1 MLPISDKSPTRRF
14 PVMNLTLIAI
24 NVIVFLFELTLPAR
38 QLDRFLTIWGVV
50 PNSIF
55 AALAQPA
62 QTPLAVWATLITS
75 QFLHAGWAHII
86 GNMLFLWVFGD
97 NVEDVLGSFA
107 YLIFYLVSGVAA
119 GLAQVLVLGPSSV
132 PSIGASGAIAG
143 VLGAYLLLY
152 PWARVSMLIPIIF
165 FFWTFDLP
173 ALVVIGWWFVQ
184 QLFYGFGALTAAAA
198 SGVAFWAHIGGFIA
212 GMVMIVPFLGRRRR
226 RVTYN
231 YDRYD
236 PSNDYIFPQS

>member
-1 MLPISDKSPTRRF
+1 M
-14 PVMNLTLIAI
+14 
-24 NVIVFLFELTLPAR
+24 
-38 QLDRFLTIWGVV
+38 
-50 PNSIF
+50 
-55 AALAQPA
+55 
-62 QTPLAVWATLITS
+62 
-75 QFLHAGWAHII
+75 
-86 GNMLFLWVFGD
+86 
-97 NVEDVLGSFA
+97 
-107 YLIFYLVSGVAA
+107 SGIAA
-119 GLAQVLVLGPSSV
+119 GLAQVVVTGPGSV

-184 QLFYGFGALTAAAA
+184 QLFYGFGALTSAAA

-231 YDRYD
+231 YDRAD